1 MANHSNT
8 TEPIEYFMVGWLK
21 TPKDPDVNYD
31 VLQLLY
37 NIIYIAS
44 LPLNVIFLAMIIKN
58 PGSKTWTNMS
68 IILASISMLHLIAN
82 GGNAVNQIYK
92 IFQGDQMIFIGD
104 KVIANVLAMTL
115 TELFVSTFLLAL
127 STYGLIVKPLLYKAL
142 SPKPRTMLFIILTL
156 WLTAGGAFVIL
167 PLFVDDS
174 NDVIQIIVLSFCWLI
189 TFIMAFMYCKI
200 ISTLWR
206 RKRELQSTLNV
217 ATSRQGLQVI
227 KQNSKLVTV
236 LFLYILFMVLMSLP
250 LATCLLLLVVCSPC
264 NNALTIKFI
273 LYLLPP
279 SFFMSAW
286 FPVHWLLGTP
296 QYYKEMK
303 RLASKLLT
311 CCKH

>member
-8 TEPIEYFMVGWLK
+8 TEPIEYFMVGWFK
-21 TPKDPDVNYD
+21 YPKDLDVNYD

-37 NIIYIAS
+37 IIICIVS

-68 IILASISMLHLIAN
+68 IILASMSMLNLIAN
-82 GGNAVNQIYK
+82 GLSTVNQVYR
-92 IFQGDQMIFIGD
+92 IFQGDQAILISN
-104 KVIANVLAMTL
+104 KVITSVLAMTF
-115 TELFVSTFLLAL
+115 TKYYVSTFLLAL
-127 STYGLIVKPLLYKAL
+127 STYGMIVKPLFYKAL
-142 SPKPRTMLFIILTL
+142 SPKPRTMSFIILTL
-156 WLTAGGAFVIL
+156 WLTAGGVFAIL
-167 PLFVDDS
+167 PLFIDDS
-174 NDVIQIIVLSFCWLI
+174 NDVIQITVVSFCWLI

-217 ATSRQGLQVI
+217 AASRQGLQVI

-236 LFLYILFMVLMSLP
+236 LFLYIIFMVLMSLP
-250 LATCLLLLVVCSPC
+250 IGTCLFLFIVCPPC
-264 NNALTIKFI
+264 DNALTIKFI
-273 LYLLPP
+273 LYLFPFSLL
-279 SFFMSAW
+279 MSAW

-311 CCKH
+311 CFKH